1 MSSPSTKLRI
11 PTFAVVVVV
20 SAATGVGVPVDP
32 AVAAANASITADSA
46 IPGATATHR
55 VTVHASA
62 DEVGNSLS
70 SVRVNY
76 HADGSYDGSVQDVG
90 VDDVRRV
97 GIDTDDDGDIEVSVA
112 DDLES
117 VEAKNVGETL
127 LFNFGG
133 SYGLH
138 AGDSVVV
145 VFDDATNP
153 TSAGEYTVEVD
164 LSVQSSADPA
174 STTLT
179 VGTVTNETLRNATWT
194 NASVDG
200 AVIEN
205 GTISDARI
213 ANVTWTNGTT
223 VNTTWTN
230 VTVDDTRLN
239 GSEMTNVSL
248 SNSTLSNA
256 TVENVTITDGALS
269 NVTFTNAT
277 FTNVTIV
284 DGRIRNV
291 TFENATFEC
300 VAFADANRRGDG
312 AKRSYTGRT
321 TDEYRVEKSTRER
334 RNRGSEP
341 QRC

>member
-1 MSSPSTKLRI
+1 MSALSAKLRI
-11 PTFAVVVVV
+11 SAFAVAVVV
-20 SAATGVGVPVDP
+20 SAVAGVSVLVGP
-32 AVAAANASITADSA
+32 AVAAANASVAADSA

-55 VTVHASA
+55 VTVCASA

-164 LSVQSSADPA
+164 PNVQSSADPA

-179 VGTVTNETLRNATWT
+179 VGTVANETLRSATWT

-205 GTISDARI
+205 RTIS
-213 ANVTWTNGTT
+213 
-223 VNTTWTN
+223 
-230 VTVDDTRLN
+230 
-239 GSEMTNVSL
+239 
-248 SNSTLSNA
+248 
-256 TVENVTITDGALS
+256 
-269 NVTFTNAT
+269 
-277 FTNVTIV
+277 
-284 DGRIRNV
+284 
-291 TFENATFEC
+291 
-300 VAFADANRRGDG
+300 DANRRGDG
-312 AKRSYTGRT
+312 AKRSHTGRT
-321 TDEYRVEKSTRER
+321 TDGYRAEKLTRSR

-341 QRC
+341 QRCRNRSDFRPSTVERRGSAGTAETTLMPTPE